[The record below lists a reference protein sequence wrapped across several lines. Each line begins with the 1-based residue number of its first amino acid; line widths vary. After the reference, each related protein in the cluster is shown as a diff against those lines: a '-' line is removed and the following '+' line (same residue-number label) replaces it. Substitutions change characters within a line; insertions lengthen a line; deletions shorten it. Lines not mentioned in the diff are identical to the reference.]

1 MIRSMFQK
9 RLEGLL
15 HTALERKIIGSE
27 TADALRALA
36 TEQGKEGGALTLAS
50 VLGWLGGGAVVL
62 GIMLLVASNWS
73 GIPDLVKIGGFL
85 LLFGGAHAVGF
96 TISRLGLPYERTAAA
111 FHFIGGGL
119 FLGGV
124 GLIAQI
130 YHLHGRPPNGV
141 LLWLVS
147 LVPLVILL
155 RSASLSLL
163 SVFAFVLWAHLE
175 AAQSGSPFHIYDSF
189 ALHLVLQLGI
199 GVALIGFSSAV
210 KDWDAGV
217 AAVLR
222 GCGVLLLFYIIY
234 TLGFYRYFAGHSGW
248 SGRSE
253 HERSLMVWILLGL
266 GGVGLGV
273 GARKMAPESS
283 WLRLRLLVLLGA
295 TLLVGA
301 GIAAVETGLVGQGER
316 VEQNDFGWTHR
327 YSVAGWTLTVF
338 AWALWFLI
346 GLWCIAW
353 GAKADRKGFVN
364 LGVLAVG
371 AGIIT
376 RFFDLVGSLAE
387 TGTLF
392 LVGGVVLLGTAF
404 GMEKWR
410 RRIVKRMQTGKAAA

>member
-1 MIRSMFQK
+1 MFHR
-9 RLEGLL
+9 RLDDLL
-15 HTALERKIIGSE
+15 RTALDRKILPPE

-36 TEQGKEGGALTLAS
+36 KEQVREGGALTLAS
-50 VLGWLGGGAVVL
+50 VFGWLGGGAVFL
-62 GIMLLVASNWS
+62 GICLLVASNWE

-85 LLFGGAHAVGF
+85 ALLGGAHAAGF
-96 TISRLGLPYERTAAA
+96 WIARSGRPYPRTAAS
-111 FHFIGGGL
+111 FHFVGGGL
-119 FLGGV
+119 FLAGI

-130 YHLHGRPPNGV
+130 YHLSGRPPNAM

-147 LVPLVILL
+147 LLPLVVLL
-155 RSASLSLL
+155 RSGSLALMA
-163 SVFAFVLWAHLE
+163 VFAFQFWIHLE
-175 AAQSGSPFHIYDSF
+175 AVQEGSPLMMTESF
-189 ALHLVLQLGI
+189 ALHLLIELGI
-199 GVALIGFSSAV
+199 GVALVGFSVAL

-222 GCGVLLLFYIIY
+222 ACGVLMLFYSIY
-234 TLGFYRYFAGHSGW
+234 LLGFYRYFAGEHYSW
-248 SGRSE
+248 RSRRE
-253 HERSLMVWILLGL
+253 GGALLPWIVLGL
-266 GGVGLGV
+266 GAVGLAV
-273 GARKMAPESS
+273 GARRMAPESA
-283 WLRLRLLVLLGA
+283 WLRNRLLILLGA
-295 TLLVGA
+295 TLAVGA
-301 GIAAVETGLVGQGER
+301 GVAGVELGAISQGER
-316 VEQNDFGWTHR
+316 VQQSDFGWWQHFTL
-327 YSVAGWTLTVF
+327 AGWSLTVL

-371 AGIIT
+371 GGIIT

-410 RRIVKRMQTGKAAA
+410 RRIVKQMQAGKAAA